1 MLTRD
6 IGEAGELAKAHGAV
20 TVLLAVLFL
29 SAARDAFVL
38 LRYPVAVGIDGYYYV
53 LQVHELLARG
63 QLYFPTGTPLVFY
76 VLAAL
81 AALTGDTVLAIKI
94 GSIALNLALC
104 AGLYALVSYSTRSR
118 WLGVLACSIAAV
130 SAMHFYMVAE
140 FIKNLCAVALLVWC
154 WWAAIRAVRDRRLCW
169 TITAAVLFIAAVCSH
184 RSAWALASAIF
195 AFGVL
200 LRPLFTKDYL
210 NRRKVPA
217 LLAAIFLA
225 ISPALVAAQPFIG
238 LPEWLGREVLARPQ
252 WPVHL
257 GSPFGTLEMTALLV
271 VSPLTLL
278 LLRRLSEIPPT
289 PHFTTIMGGVALWSL
304 LITLNPFLNHDV
316 RQLGVVGRLDHLM
329 YVQLGILIP
338 GLIWLTSHA
347 QRKALVVLLPLTAL
361 FLVVSGLSPLPKGL
375 RPQYALNRS
384 QMIRALSEHRQQ
396 LGLSPLVIAQHGD
409 EFVVTWALG
418 VPAQQRLPDD
428 TDGHTVYW
436 LLHHVR
442 QSDLTNSMIV
452 VMEEEDDFCLVLVRH
467 EELTQ
472 WLSIMTEAEQN
483 QLLTYN
489 PQLEGRLLPGSR
501 AAAR

>member
-1 MLTRD
+1 MEE
-6 IGEAGELAKAHGAV
+6 GGELVKDRGAV
-20 TVLLAVLFL
+20 AVLLAVLFL
-29 SAARDAFVL
+29 GVGRDAFVL

-63 QLYFPTGTPLVFY
+63 QLYFPTDTPLVFY

-81 AALTGDTVLAIKI
+81 AALAGDTVLAIKI

-118 WLGVLACSIAAV
+118 WLGVLAGLIAAV

-140 FIKNLCAVALLVWC
+140 FIKNLCALALLVWC
-154 WWAAIRAVRDRRLCW
+154 WWAAVRAGRDRRVRW
-169 TITAAVLFIAAVCSH
+169 TMTAAVLFIAAVCSH

-195 AFGVL
+195 TFGVL

-210 NRRKVPA
+210 NSRKVPA

-225 ISPALVAAQPFIG
+225 ISPALVAAQPFMG
-238 LPEWLGREVLARPQ
+238 LPEWVAREVLARPQ

-271 VSPLTLL
+271 AAPLTLL
-278 LLRRLSEIPPT
+278 FLRRLPGIPPT
-289 PHFTTIMGGVALWSL
+289 PHFAPIMGGVALWSL

-316 RQLGVVGRLDHLM
+316 RQLGIVGRLDHLM

-338 GLIWLTSHA
+338 GLTWLTSYL
-347 QRKALVVLLPLTAL
+347 QRKSLVVLLPLTAL
-361 FLVVSGLSPLPKGL
+361 FLVTSWLSPLPKGL
-375 RPQYALNRS
+375 RQQYISNRS
-384 QMIRALSEHRQQ
+384 QMIGALPEHRQQ
-396 LGLSPLVIAQHGD
+396 LGLNPLVIAQHGD

-418 VPAQQRLPDD
+418 LPAQQRLPDD
-428 TDGHTVYW
+428 TNGHTVYW

-452 VMEEEDDFCLVLVRH
+452 VVEEEDDLCLVLIRH
-467 EELTQ
+467 EELAH
-472 WLSIMTEAEQN
+472 WLSTMTEAEQK

-489 PQLEGRLLPGSR
+489 PQLEGRLPPGSH